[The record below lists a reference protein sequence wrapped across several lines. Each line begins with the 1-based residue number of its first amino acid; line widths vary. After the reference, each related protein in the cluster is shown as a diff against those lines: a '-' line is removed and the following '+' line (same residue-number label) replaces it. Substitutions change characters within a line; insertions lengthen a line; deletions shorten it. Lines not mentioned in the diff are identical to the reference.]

1 MIESGR
7 RNKDMS
13 IEVEAIYE
21 AGVFKPLAP
30 IPNLKE
36 HEKVRLVV
44 ESAGLVASQRQQRI
58 EGDRELAREIAESP
72 ECGLFEG

>member
-1 MIESGR
+1 
-7 RNKDMS
+7 MS

-36 HEKVRLVV
+36 HEKEHEKVRLVV
-44 ESAGLVASQRQQRI
+44 ESAGLVASQRQKRI
-58 EGDRELAREIAESP
+58 EGDAELARQIAESP
-72 ECGLFEG
+72 ECELFEG

>member
-1 MIESGR
+1 
-7 RNKDMS
+7 MS

-21 AGVFKPLAP
+21 AGVFKPLTP

-44 ESAGLVASQRQQRI
+44 ESAGLIASQRQKRI
-58 EGDRELAREIAESP
+58 EGDAGLAREIAESP
-72 ECGLFEG
+72 ECELSVG